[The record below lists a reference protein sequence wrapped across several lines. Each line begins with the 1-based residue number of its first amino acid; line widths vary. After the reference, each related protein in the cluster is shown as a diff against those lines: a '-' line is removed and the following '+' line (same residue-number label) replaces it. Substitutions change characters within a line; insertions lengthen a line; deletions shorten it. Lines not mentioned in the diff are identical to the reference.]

1 MAGAATTNGL
11 ILRCRPAGERAATL
25 AQSVRHKL
33 RCPDAIVHALISHT
47 FLEDLAMVLC
57 VAAVTTIIFQKI
69 RQPVVVGYLIAGLI
83 VGPHVPIPLFVDP
96 ERIHT
101 LSELGV
107 ILLMFALGLEF
118 SVRKLIRLG
127 PTSGFITALQVGFMI
142 WLGYECAR
150 ALGWTPLESI
160 FTGAL
165 LSISST
171 TIVAKAY
178 EETPVSE
185 HLRELVFGILLAE
198 DLTAV
203 VELAIL
209 TTLASGASVSA
220 PLMMVT
226 IARLILFLAALV
238 GVGLIVVPP
247 LVRMVVRMGRP
258 ETTLVAVV
266 GICFAFAIL
275 AEHAGYSVALG
286 AFLAGSLV
294 AESGEAAQIEHLVA
308 PLRDIFGAVFFVS
321 VGMMIDPALI
331 AHHWPA
337 LIVLTAAVIGGK
349 IFGVTF
355 ASVLSG
361 VGVKTSIEA
370 GMSLSQI
377 GEFSFIIAG
386 AGLKTGATG
395 EFLYTLAVAVCA
407 ITTFLTPYMIRSSVP
422 IAEFVSGR
430 MPRPLKVLEALY
442 DSWLERIRNAGQAAR
457 DANSIGWPIA
467 AIVSSA
473 VLIGA
478 ILIVNER
485 DPLDLTSMVASL
497 EGLSYFSAG
506 LYVDLFALLVCAGPA
521 AAMYFASRR
530 LATAL
535 ASRACAEL
543 PPSGASA
550 ANALIELLQITILL
564 VAAVPLLAIV
574 QPFMEPVEGVGIIVI
589 TIVLMIVVVTRSA
602 RQMQGQIRNASRLIA
617 AVLRGTRA
625 GAEGESYEVPGIGM
639 ITPVSVRPDSDG
651 VGRSLAELDLHA
663 NSGAVVVAIGRG
675 DAEVVVA
682 SGEEILRPGD
692 ILELAGSS
700 AAVASARRL
709 LEQRQG

>member
-1 MAGAATTNGL
+1 
-11 ILRCRPAGERAATL
+11 
-25 AQSVRHKL
+25 
-33 RCPDAIVHALISHT
+33 
-47 FLEDLAMVLC
+47 MVLC

-83 VGPHVPIPLFVDP
+83 VGPNVPIPLLADP

-142 WLGYECAR
+142 WLGYVCGR

-160 FTGAL
+160 FTGAI

-178 EETPVSE
+178 QETPVSDR
-185 HLRELVFGILLAE
+185 LRELVFGVLLAE

-220 PLMMVT
+220 SLMTVT
-226 IARLILFLAALV
+226 VARLILFLVAFV
-238 GVGLIVVPP
+238 GIGFIVVPP
-247 LVRMVVRMGRP
+247 VVRFVVRMGRP

-266 GICFAFAIL
+266 GICFAFALL

-286 AFLAGSLV
+286 AFLSGSLV
-294 AESGEAAQIEHLVA
+294 AESGEVDQIEHLVE

-321 VGMMIDPALI
+321 VGMMIDPKLI
-331 AHHWPA
+331 AEHWQA
-337 LIVLTAAVIGGK
+337 LIVLTAAVVGGK
-349 IFGVTF
+349 IIGVTF
-355 ASVLSG
+355 ASILSG
-361 VGVKTSIEA
+361 VGTKTSIEA
-370 GMSLSQI
+370 GMSLAQI

-386 AGLKTGATG
+386 AGLKTGAARD
-395 EFLYTLAVAVCA
+395 FLYTLAVAVSA
-407 ITTFLTPYMIRSSVP
+407 ATTFLTPYMIRVSIP
-422 IAEFVSGR
+422 LAEFVTAR

-442 DSWLERIRNAGQAAR
+442 DSWLERIRNSGQPAREGAA
-457 DANSIGWPIA
+457 SIAWPTA

-478 ILIVNER
+478 ILIVNEL
-485 DPLDLTSMVASL
+485 DPIDVTSTVANMEHLT
-497 EGLSYFSAG
+497 YFNAG
-506 LYVDLFALLVCAGPA
+506 LFVDVFALLLCALPA

-535 ASRACAEL
+535 ASRAFGEL
-543 PPSGASA
+543 PADGAPA
-550 ANALIELLQITILL
+550 VNASIELLQITILL

-574 QPFMEPVEGVGIIVI
+574 QPFMAPVEGIGIIVI
-589 TIVLMIVVVTRSA
+589 TIVLMIVIVTRSA
-602 RQMQGQIRNASRLIA
+602 RQMQGQIHNATRLIRA
-617 AVLRGTRA
+617 ALG
-625 GAEGESYEVPGIGM
+625 GAHATDSYEVPGIGM
-639 ITPVSVRPDSDG
+639 ITPIAIRSDSEG
-651 VGRSLAELDLHA
+651 VGKTLSELDLHT
-663 NSGAVVVAIGRG
+663 NSGAVVLAIGRG
-675 DAEVVVA
+675 DSEVIVPT
-682 SGEEILRPGD
+682 GDEILRPGD
-692 ILELAGSS
+692 VLELAGSS
-700 AAVASARRL
+700 DAVAAARRL
-709 LEQRQG
+709 LETPHQSEQQASI

>member
-1 MAGAATTNGL
+1 
-11 ILRCRPAGERAATL
+11 
-25 AQSVRHKL
+25 
-33 RCPDAIVHALISHT
+33 
-47 FLEDLAMVLC
+47 MVLC

-83 VGPHVPIPLFVDP
+83 VGPHVPILFADP

-118 SVRKLIRLG
+118 SVRKLISLG

-142 WLGYECAR
+142 WLGYVCGR

-160 FTGAL
+160 FTGAI

-178 EETPVSE
+178 QETPVSDG
-185 HLRELVFGILLAE
+185 LRELVFGVLLAE

-220 PLMMVT
+220 SLMTVT
-226 IARLILFLAALV
+226 IARLILFLVAFV
-238 GVGLIVVPP
+238 GIGFVVVPP
-247 LVRMVVRMGRP
+247 VVRFVVRMGRP

-266 GICFAFAIL
+266 GICFGFALL

-286 AFLAGSLV
+286 AFLSGSLV
-294 AESGEAAQIEHLVA
+294 AESGEVEQIEHLVV

-321 VGMMIDPALI
+321 VGMMIDPRLI
-331 AHHWPA
+331 AEHWQA
-337 LIVLTAAVIGGK
+337 MIVLTAAVVGGK
-349 IFGVTF
+349 ILGVTF
-355 ASVLSG
+355 ASILSG
-361 VGVKTSIEA
+361 VGTRTSIEA
-370 GMSLSQI
+370 GMSLAQI

-386 AGLKTGATG
+386 AGLKTGAARD
-395 EFLYTLAVAVCA
+395 FLYTLAVAVSA
-407 ITTFLTPYMIRSSVP
+407 VTTFLTPYMIRGSIPV
-422 IAEFVSGR
+422 AEFISAR

-442 DSWLERIRNAGQAAR
+442 DSWFERIRNAGQPAKN
-457 DANSIGWPIA
+457 ANSIAWPTA

-485 DPLDLTSMVASL
+485 DPLDVTSTVASMEHL
-497 EGLSYFSAG
+497 AYFSAG
-506 LYVDLFALLVCAGPA
+506 LYVDAFALLLCAGPA

-535 ASRACAEL
+535 ASRAFAEL
-543 PPSGASA
+543 PPSGAPAVS
-550 ANALIELLQITILL
+550 ALIELLQITILL

-574 QPFMEPVEGVGIIVI
+574 QPFMAPVEGIGIIVI
-589 TIVLMIVVVTRSA
+589 TMVLMVVIVAHAA
-602 RQMQGQIRNASRLIA
+602 RQMQGQLRNATLLIA
-617 AVLRGTRA
+617 TALRGAPAEA
-625 GAEGESYEVPGIGM
+625 GGDSYAVPGIGM
-639 ITPVSVRPDSDG
+639 ITPVPLRSDSDG
-651 VGRSLAELDLHA
+651 VGKKLSELDLHT
-663 NSGAVVVAIGRG
+663 NSGAVVVAIGRA
-675 DAEVVVA
+675 DSEVVVPT
-682 SGEEILRPGD
+682 GDEILRAGD

-700 AAVASARRL
+700 EAVAAAKRM
-709 LEQRQG
+709 LETPHPAAQQQASP

>member
-1 MAGAATTNGL
+1 
-11 ILRCRPAGERAATL
+11 
-25 AQSVRHKL
+25 
-33 RCPDAIVHALISHT
+33 
-47 FLEDLAMVLC
+47 MVLC
-57 VAAVTTIIFQKI
+57 VAAITTIIFQKI

-83 VGPHVPIPLFVDP
+83 VGPNVPIPLLADP
-96 ERIHT
+96 ARIHT

-142 WLGYECAR
+142 WLGYVCGR

-160 FTGAL
+160 FTGAI

-178 EETPVSE
+178 QETPVSDR
-185 HLRELVFGILLAE
+185 LRELVFGVLLAE

-220 PLMMVT
+220 SLMTVT
-226 IARLILFLAALV
+226 IARLILFLVAFV
-238 GVGLIVVPP
+238 GIGFIVVPP
-247 LVRMVVRMGRP
+247 VVRFVVRMDRP

-266 GICFAFAIL
+266 GICFGFALL

-294 AESGEAAQIEHLVA
+294 AESGEVEQIEHLVA

-331 AHHWPA
+331 QQHWQA
-337 LIVLTAAVIGGK
+337 LIVLTAAVVFGK
-349 IFGVTF
+349 IIGVTF
-355 ASVLSG
+355 ASMLSG
-361 VGVKTSIEA
+361 VGTKTSIEA

-386 AGLKTGATG
+386 AGLKSGAARD
-395 EFLYTLAVAVCA
+395 FLYTLAVAVSA
-407 ITTFLTPYMIRSSVP
+407 VTTFLTPYMIRGSIP
-422 IAEFVSGR
+422 FAEFVSAR
-430 MPRPLKVLEALY
+430 MPHQLKMLEALY
-442 DSWLERIRNAGQAAR
+442 DSWLERIRNAGQPAKE
-457 DANSIGWPIA
+457 ANSIAWPTA
-467 AIVSSA
+467 TIVASA
-473 VLIGA
+473 VLIGV
-478 ILIVNER
+478 ILIVNEL
-485 DPLDLTSMVASL
+485 DPLDLTTTVASL
-497 EGLSYFSAG
+497 EHLTYFRAG
-506 LYVDLFALLVCAGPA
+506 LFVDLFVLLLCALPA

-535 ASRACAEL
+535 ASRAFAEL
-543 PPSGASA
+543 PPSGAPA
-550 ANALIELLQITILL
+550 VNALVELLQITILL

-574 QPFMEPVEGVGIIVI
+574 QPFMAPVEGIGIIVI
-589 TIVLMIVVVTRSA
+589 TIVLMIVIVTRSA
-602 RQMQGQIRNASRLIA
+602 RQMQGQLRNATRLIA
-617 AVLRGTRA
+617 TALRGA
-625 GAEGESYEVPGIGM
+625 PAEVGGNSYEVPGIGM
-639 ITPVSVRPDSDG
+639 ITPVPLRADSEG
-651 VGRSLAELDLHA
+651 VGKKLSELDIHT
-663 NSGAVVVAIGRG
+663 NSGAVVVAIGRA
-675 DAEVVVA
+675 DSEVVVPT
-682 SGEEILRPGD
+682 GDEILRPGD

-700 AAVASARRL
+700 DAVAAARRM
-709 LEQRQG
+709 LETPHPAQQQASL

>member
-1 MAGAATTNGL
+1 
-11 ILRCRPAGERAATL
+11 
-25 AQSVRHKL
+25 
-33 RCPDAIVHALISHT
+33 
-47 FLEDLAMVLC
+47 MVLC
-57 VAAVTTIIFQKI
+57 VAAITTIIFQKI

-83 VGPHVPIPLFVDP
+83 VGPNVPIPLFADP
-96 ERIHT
+96 DRIHT

-118 SVRKLIRLG
+118 SVRRLIRLG
-127 PTSGFITALQVGFMI
+127 PTAGFITALQVGIMI
-142 WLGYECAR
+142 WLGYVCGR

-178 EETPVSE
+178 AETPVSE
-185 HLRELVFGILLAE
+185 RLRELVFGVLLAE

-203 VELAIL
+203 VELAVL

-220 PLMMVT
+220 SLMTVT
-226 IARLILFLAALV
+226 IARLILFLVAFV
-238 GVGLIVVPP
+238 GVGFIVVPP
-247 LVRMVVRMGRP
+247 FVRLVVRMGRP
-258 ETTLVAVV
+258 ETTLVAIV

-331 AHHWPA
+331 AQRWPA

-349 IFGVTF
+349 IFGVAF
-355 ASVLSG
+355 ASILSG
-361 VGVKTSIEA
+361 VGAKTSIEA
-370 GMSLSQI
+370 GMSLAQI

-386 AGLKTGATG
+386 AGLKTGATRD
-395 EFLYTLAVAVCA
+395 FLYTLAVAVSA
-407 ITTFLTPYMIRSSVP
+407 ITTFLTPYMIRSSIPV
-422 IAEFVSGR
+422 AEFVSGR
-430 MPRPLKVLEALY
+430 LPRPLKVLEALY
-442 DSWLERIRNAGQAAR
+442 DSWFERIRNAGQPAR
-457 DANSIGWPIA
+457 DANSIGWPTA
-467 AIVSSA
+467 AIVSST

-478 ILIVNER
+478 ILIVNEL
-485 DPLDLTSMVASL
+485 DPLDVTSMVANL
-497 EGLSYFSAG
+497 EHLSYFSAG
-506 LYVDLFALLVCAGPA
+506 LYVDLFALLLCAAPA
-521 AAMYFASRR
+521 AAMYFASHR

-535 ASRACAEL
+535 ASRAFAEL
-543 PPSGASA
+543 PPRGASA
-550 ANALIELLQITILL
+550 VKALIELLQITILL

-574 QPFMEPVEGVGIIVI
+574 QPFMEPVEGIGIIVI
-589 TIVLMIVVVTRSA
+589 TIALMIVVVTRSA

-617 AVLRGTRA
+617 TALRGTRA
-625 GAEGESYEVPGIGM
+625 GAEGESCEVPGIGM
-639 ITPVSVRPDSDG
+639 ITPVSLRQDSDA
-651 VGRSLAELDLHA
+651 VGKSLADLDLHT

-675 DAEVVVA
+675 DAEVVVPTD
-682 SGEEILRPGD
+682 EEILRPGD

-700 AAVASARRL
+700 DAVAAARRL
-709 LEQRQG
+709 LDTPRRAPAQLEASP

>member
-1 MAGAATTNGL
+1 
-11 ILRCRPAGERAATL
+11 
-25 AQSVRHKL
+25 
-33 RCPDAIVHALISHT
+33 VHGLISHT

-83 VGPHVPIPLFVDP
+83 VGPHVPIPLFADLD
-96 ERIHT
+96 RIHT

-127 PTSGFITALQVGFMI
+127 PTSGFITALQVGIMV
-142 WLGYECAR
+142 WLGYMCGR
-150 ALGWTPLESI
+150 ALGWTPLECI

-178 EETPVSE
+178 QETPVSE
-185 HLRELVFGILLAE
+185 RLRELVFGVLLAE

-209 TTLASGASVSA
+209 TTLASGESVSA
-220 PLMMVT
+220 SLMTVT
-226 IARLILFLAALV
+226 IARLILFLVAFV
-238 GVGLIVVPP
+238 GIGSVVVPP
-247 LVRMVVRMGRP
+247 LVRAVVRMGRP
-258 ETTLVAVV
+258 ETTLVATV
-266 GICFAFAIL
+266 GICFAFAVL

-321 VGMMIDPALI
+321 VGMMIDPRLI
-331 AHHWPA
+331 AEHWQA

-349 IFGVTF
+349 VFGVTF
-355 ASVLSG
+355 AAILSG
-361 VGVKTSIEA
+361 VGTKTSIEA
-370 GMSLSQI
+370 GMSLAQI

-386 AGLKTGATG
+386 AGLKTGATRD
-395 EFLYTLAVAVCA
+395 FLYTLAVAVSA
-407 ITTFLTPYMIRSSVP
+407 VTTFLTPYMIRGSIPVADFAAARLS
-422 IAEFVSGR
+422 R
-430 MPRPLKVLEALY
+430 RLKMLEALY
-442 DSWLERIRNAGQAAR
+442 DSWFERIRNARPPAR
-457 DANSIGWPIA
+457 EANSIGWPIA
-467 AIVSSA
+467 AIASSA
-473 VLIGA
+473 ILIGA

-485 DPLDLTSMVASL
+485 DPLDLTTMLASL
-497 EGLSYFSAG
+497 EHLTYFRAG
-506 LYVDLFALLVCAGPA
+506 LFVDAFALLLCAAPA

-530 LATAL
+530 LAVAL
-535 ASRACAEL
+535 ASRAFAEL
-543 PPSGASA
+543 PPSGAPA
-550 ANALIELLQITILL
+550 VNALIELLQITILL

-574 QPFMEPVEGVGIIVI
+574 QPFMEPVEGIGIVVI

-602 RQMQGQIRNASRLIA
+602 RQMQGQIRNATRLIRIA
-617 AVLRGTRA
+617 LSGAHA
-625 GAEGESYEVPGIGM
+625 GAEGERSFEVPGIGM
-639 ITPVSVRPDSDG
+639 ITPVSLRPDSDG
-651 VGRSLAELDLHA
+651 IGKSLSELDLHA
-663 NSGAVVVAIGRG
+663 NSGAVVLAIGRG
-675 DAEVVVA
+675 DSEVLVPT
-682 SGEEILRPGD
+682 GDEILRPGD

-700 AAVASARRL
+700 DAVAIARRL
-709 LEQRQG
+709 LEIPRPAQQQASP